1 MNEMS
6 RTLRFYYPHPR
17 FPSVSVTG
25 GKCSL
30 NCEHCGGHYLAHM
43 PDVSSPERLRNY
55 AVDLAERGGTGML
68 VSGGSTPSGSVPL
81 TGFTATMRWIKEN
94 TGLILNV
101 HTGLLDQKM
110 AEELASTGADFFS
123 LDLVG
128 STETIKN
135 VYNLN
140 ATTEDYESSLI
151 YLKDAG
157 VNVVPHITIGLDHGI
172 LKGEDRALETAVK
185 TDSEV
190 IVINALIPTAGT
202 AMENTPPPSP
212 ETILKYLERAL
223 CSGRQI
229 SLGCMR
235 PRDRKPDLEKAAIA
249 LGVPRISLPSNSTV
263 AWAQENGYEIMKIDA
278 CCAIP
283 VSLESRALR
292 PS

>member
-43 PDVSSPERLRNY
+43 CDVSSPERLRSF
-55 AVDLAERGGTGML
+55 AVNLSEHSGTGLL

-81 TGFTATMRWIKEN
+81 TGFTETLRWIKEN
-94 TGLILNV
+94 TDLILNI
-101 HTGLLDQKM
+101 HTGLVTQDM

-135 VYNLN
+135 VYNLD
-140 ATTEDYESSLI
+140 ATIEDYEASLY

-157 VNVVPHITIGLDHGI
+157 VNVVPHITIGLDHGM
-172 LKGEDRALETAVK
+172 LKGEDRALETAIK
-185 TDSEV
+185 TGSEM

-202 AMENTPPPSP
+202 LMENITPPSP
-212 ETILKYLERAL
+212 EIILEYLEKAL
-223 CSGRQI
+223 SSGCQI

-249 LGVPRISLPSNSTV
+249 LGVHRVSLPSNSTV
-263 AWAQENGYEIMKIDA
+263 AWAQENGYDVKKFDA

-283 VSLESRALR
+283 VSLESRALK